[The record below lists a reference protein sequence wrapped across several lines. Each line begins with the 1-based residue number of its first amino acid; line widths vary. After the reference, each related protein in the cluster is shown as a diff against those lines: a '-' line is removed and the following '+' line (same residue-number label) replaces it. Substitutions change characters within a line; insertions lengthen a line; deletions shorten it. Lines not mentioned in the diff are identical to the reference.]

1 MKLYEI
7 TDIYNGVLAAIENE
21 ECTAESMEEAL
32 KTIEDDF
39 ESKADS
45 IACMIKG
52 LTANAE
58 GIKAEE
64 EALKKRREA
73 ALKRA
78 DWLKGYLSME
88 MLTVGIKKVE
98 TPRNKLSFRKTSSVK
113 IDDELLLKAKHP
125 ELVVTKVA
133 EQPDKRAIASELK
146 KGIVIEGAHIVDGE
160 NLQIK

>member
-39 ESKADS
+39 ENKADS

-52 LTANAE
+52 LKANIA

-64 EALKKRREA
+64 ESLKKRRESA
-73 ALKRA
+73 MNRA
-78 DWLKGYLSME
+78 EWLSSYLSTE
-88 MLTVGIKKVE
+88 MQAAGFKKLE
-98 TPRNKLSFRKTSSVK
+98 TPRNKLSFRPSVSVF
-113 IDDELLLKAKHP
+113 IDDELELKAMHP
-125 ELVVTKVA
+125 ELTNVKTVIT
-133 EQPDKRAIASELK
+133 PDKNAIKAELK
-146 KGIVIEGAHIVDGE
+146 KGVQINGAYLVE
-160 NLQIK
+160 KQNLQIK